1 MSPERLPSFC
11 VFMDHLITLA
21 LRYIIEVQI
30 LPATPSAPYYT
41 ATVVAKDK
49 DSAAFVC
56 SCTEDGPT
64 AVAALSAALAHLGSI
79 V

>member
-1 MSPERLPSFC
+1 
-11 VFMDHLITLA
+11 MDHLITLA

-30 LPATPSAPYYT
+30 LPATPSAPYFT

-49 DSAAFVC
+49 EVVFHGGAPPGIHPFVC

-64 AVAALSAALAHLGSI
+64 AVAALDAALARLGSI